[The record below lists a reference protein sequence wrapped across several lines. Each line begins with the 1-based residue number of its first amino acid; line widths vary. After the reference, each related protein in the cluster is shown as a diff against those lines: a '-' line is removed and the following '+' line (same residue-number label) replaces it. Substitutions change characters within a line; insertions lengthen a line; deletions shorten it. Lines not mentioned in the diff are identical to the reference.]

1 MITNDLLCCGLLCP
15 RTLKESATTMTRKTT
30 QVRMVA
36 SSIASR
42 SREHIK
48 TYSGTV
54 LSGMCSR
61 AMVGEDTVTTTCDD
75 SLIAALETLNQREP

>member
-1 MITNDLLCCGLLCP
+1 
-15 RTLKESATTMTRKTT
+15 
-30 QVRMVA
+30 MVA